1 MSAAVSRTSAAA
13 ARARESRASGRAAG
27 PAAASPGGLPAGLDP
42 RRPQTAAVGPAD
54 DSGPPEAG
62 AHRATGRRWR
72 LRWRAGLHRG
82 DRGVGD

>member
-13 ARARESRASGRAAG
+13 ARARESRAGRTA
-27 PAAASPGGLPAGLDP
+27 GLPADSPDGLPGGLDP
-42 RRPQTAAVGPAD
+42 RRAQAVAAGPAD
-54 DSGPPEAG
+54 DSAPPEAG
-62 AHRATGRRWR
+62 AHRASGRRWR